1 MVAPVKRFGAG
12 GITAS
17 VWENAGKNGSYYTV
31 SLQKRYLQ
39 GTEWKN
45 SSSLRVNDLPKA
57 ILALQKA
64 FEFLSLREK
73 EVHELPQVVEV
84 E

>member
-1 MVAPVKRFGAG
+1 MVAPVKRIGVG
-12 GITAS
+12 GMNVSI
-17 VWENAGKNGSYYTV
+17 WENAGKNGSYYTV
-31 SLQKRYLQ
+31 SMQKRYLQ

-73 EVHELPQVVEV
+73 EGFEMPQVGEV